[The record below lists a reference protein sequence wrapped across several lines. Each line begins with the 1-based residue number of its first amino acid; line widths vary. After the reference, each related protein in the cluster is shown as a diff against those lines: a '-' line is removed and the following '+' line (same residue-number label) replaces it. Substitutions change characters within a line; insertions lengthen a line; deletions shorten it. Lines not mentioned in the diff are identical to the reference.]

1 MVVSVGM
8 FLLIIVLWLTPILIV
23 GFSSKT
29 NGSEKI
35 AWILA
40 ILFISW
46 FAWIFYML
54 LAPLKQR
61 PYSNL

>member
-1 MVVSVGM
+1 MAISVSSM
-8 FLLIIVLWLTPILIV
+8 FLLIIGLWLAPLLIV

-29 NGSEKI
+29 NGGEKV

-54 LAPLKQR
+54 LAPLKHR
-61 PYSNL
+61 PFSN